1 MLGEIRL
8 GCPPSAEDWISMT
21 ERPPHSE
28 PGPDAF
34 DVGAAIDRLFQEI
47 IGQSENSLLQTSLN
61 LLREETLAIRAYEA
75 EMLPDREAEYQ
86 RLLDCWRRRDKRG
99 LQRELNAYYQRRE
112 DLAARVAR
120 RMMS

>member
-1 MLGEIRL
+1 MRRGWT
-8 GCPPSAEDWISMT
+8 SVT
-21 ERPPHSE
+21 ERPPISE
-28 PGPDAF
+28 PRRAEF
-34 DVGAAIDRLFQEI
+34 DVGAAIDQLFQEI
-47 IGQSENSLLQTSLN
+47 ISRSENPLLQTSLN

-75 EMLPDREAEYQ
+75 EMLPGREAEYQ

-99 LQRELNAYYQRRE
+99 LQRELDAYYQRRE